1 MRVRV
6 QKGGLSGNR
15 EGATAYGT
23 SKLLE
28 RAMPEFDY
36 DLFTIGAGSG
46 GVRASRVASAYGA
59 RVAVAEEFRVG
70 GTCVIRG
77 CVPKKMLVYG
87 AHFAEDLEDAKHF
100 GWDIPESKFDWLKLR
115 DNVLSDVDRLNG
127 IYTQTLENA
136 GVEIIHQRATIS
148 GQNEVTLANGEKKTA
163 AKILVATGARPHV
176 PNFPGHELGITSNE
190 AFHIDAIPRRTLIA
204 GAGYIANE
212 FAGIFHQFGS
222 KVTLVNRSDQLLRG
236 YDESLR
242 DRLLQIS
249 IMKGIDFRFHAEFH
263 AIEKTDDGCLRVT
276 MSGHD
281 PIEVDCVLFAT
292 GRVPNVEGLGL
303 ESVGVEL
310 DDKNAIRVDAFSKSS
325 VENIYAIGDVTNRVQ
340 LTPVAI
346 REGQA
351 FADTVF
357 GDKPHTVD
365 YSCIPS
371 AVFSHP
377 PIASVGLTEAQAKQ
391 TLGSVK
397 VYESDFRPMKNVVAH
412 RNERSLYKMICD
424 GQTDKVVGIHMI
436 GPEAP
441 EIMQAAAVAVKA
453 GLTKADWDA
462 TVAIHPTMS
471 EELVLLK

>member
-1 MRVRV
+1 M
-6 QKGGLSGNR
+6 
-15 EGATAYGT
+15 A
-23 SKLLE
+23 
-28 RAMPEFDY
+28 EFDY

-46 GVRASRVASAYGA
+46 GVRASRVAAAHGA
-59 RVAVAEEFRVG
+59 RVAVAEEHRVG

-100 GWDIPESKFDWLKLR
+100 GWEIPECRFDWVKLR
-115 DNVLSDVDRLNG
+115 DNVLGDVDRLNG
-127 IYTQTLENA
+127 LYTQTLENH
-136 GVEIIHQRATIS
+136 GVEIFNERAVITGPHEI
-148 GQNEVTLANGEKKTA
+148 TLASGAKKTTRH
-163 AKILVATGARPHV
+163 ILIATGARPHV
-176 PNFPGHELGITSNE
+176 PSCPGHEFGITSNE
-190 AFHIDAIPRRTLIA
+190 AFHLDAIPKRVLIA

-212 FAGIFHQFGS
+212 FAGIFHQFGA
-222 KVTLVNRSDQLLRG
+222 KVTLINRSDQLLRG

-249 IMKGIDFRFHAEFH
+249 LIKGIDFRFNAEFRK
-263 AIEKTDDGCLRVT
+263 IEQNEDGSLAVHMT
-276 MSGHD
+276 NHE
-281 PIEVDCVLFAT
+281 PLEVDCVLFAT
-292 GRVPNVEGLGL
+292 GRVPNTEGLGL
-303 ESVGVEL
+303 ENASVQI
-310 DDKNAIRVDAFSKSS
+310 DDKGAIQVDEHSRTN
-325 VENIYAIGDVTNRVQ
+325 VEHIYAVGDVTNRVQ

-357 GDKPHTVD
+357 GNKPSVVD
-365 YSCIPS
+365 YGCIPS

-377 PIASVGLTEAQAKQ
+377 PIASVGMTEAEATNK
-391 TLGSVK
+391 LGSVK
-397 VYESDFRPMKNVVAH
+397 VYTSDFRPMKNVVAH

-424 GQTDKVVGIHMI
+424 AETGKVVGLHMI

-453 GLTKADWDA
+453 GLTKDDFDA

-471 EELVLLK
+471 EELVLLR